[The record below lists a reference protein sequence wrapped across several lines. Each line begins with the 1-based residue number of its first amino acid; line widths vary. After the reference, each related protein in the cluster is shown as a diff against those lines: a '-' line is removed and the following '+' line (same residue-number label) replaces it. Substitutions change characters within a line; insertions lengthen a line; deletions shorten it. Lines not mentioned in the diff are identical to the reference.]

1 MKANDSKP
9 LPPPKQDNELS
20 IEELRAKYATAPP
33 EGVGD
38 EDDDMESDDA
48 EDDEERPALPA
59 PQPELRPPPSI
70 AATTPLT
77 PTVVMHLAAHW
88 YNTAGPYG
96 HLYKMAPLSAA
107 PVTAA
112 DDGVTW
118 SVRFRVA
125 SDTGFVYVRLF
136 TFSTDGK
143 GGTWEAV
150 GWAEDAAQ
158 PDRVCTLE
166 DLTEEE
172 PRSRANGHVAAMED
186 DGDDDEGDDDETIEE
201 EEGVVR
207 STRESSANEL
217 KELQE
222 VRVRGRA
229 RARDG

>member
-1 MKANDSKP
+1 MD
-9 LPPPKQDNELS
+9 
-20 IEELRAKYATAPP
+20 
-33 EGVGD
+33 G

-70 AATTPLT
+70 AAATPLT
-77 PTVVMHLAAHW
+77 PAVAMHLAAHW

-96 HLYKMAPLSAA
+96 HLYKMAPLSAS
-107 PVTAA
+107 PVTT
-112 DDGVTW
+112 DGDEVTW

-136 TFSTDGK
+136 TFSSDGK

-172 PRSRANGHVAAMED
+172 PRANRRDAAMED
-186 DGDDDEGDDDETIEE
+186 GGDEDEGDDDETIEE
-201 EEGVVR
+201 EERTMR

-222 VRVRGRA
+222 VRVTPSPGVGEGCCNDA
-229 RARDG
+229 LLSMPFSHYSQPPN